1 MNVIAI
7 SSSIEMPSHGVQD
20 CINSGPGSFQQAGIY
35 KLRK

>member
-20 CINSGPGSFQQAGIY
+20 CFNSDPGSFQQAGIY
-35 KLRK
+35 KL